1 MFKPDTQRKA
11 VWQSLCGFRINL
23 TMIWTPDRL
32 MQLLML
38 YAFPLKKLKRK
49 RMCVAHTQTHFK
61 RKNPLVT
68 NFYCRSIS

>member
-1 MFKPDTQRKA
+1 MFKPDTQRKV

-38 YAFPLKKLKRK
+38 YAFPLKKTETKK
-49 RMCVAHTQTHFK
+49 DVCCTHTNT
-61 RKNPLVT
+61 L
-68 NFYCRSIS
+68 